1 MLLELRINNFAL
13 IDKVELQF
21 AEGLNI
27 LTGETGAGKSI
38 LIDSVNFI
46 LGEKQGK
53 DIIRTGQESAYV
65 EGVFEVGSEEVS
77 KLLQE
82 NGIET
87 DDIIVLSREINQS
100 GRSVSRVN
108 GKTVTIGQLKQLG
121 RLLIDI
127 HGQHEHQSLLHD
139 ESHIDILDSF
149 CGESLSNLKEEYRN
163 AFNSLKEIEKKIEK
177 LAEDEQYKLRRIDL
191 LKFQIQEISDAKL
204 KANEYE
210 ELVTRRDILVN
221 SEKIYSAL
229 SLAYQKLY
237 EGYEN
242 DSAYDEIGTSIKSME
257 GVSSFDIRLNEIKE
271 GLEDIYYKL
280 QDSIESIRDY
290 RDSVEFNQAEL
301 DEIEMRLDLINR
313 LKRKYGNSVEEILEY
328 FEKIEA
334 ELSQIERSEEIID
347 ELNREK
353 EKLLVEVNKIAES
366 ISQVRRDIG
375 GKLGEYIEKELKYL
389 GMERAIFKV
398 EVEELEKLNE
408 NGKDK
413 VYFKITANPGE
424 PLRSLSKVAS
434 GGEMSRIMLAIKSV
448 IADIDEI
455 PTLIFDE
462 IDTGISGRTAQ
473 SVAEKMAL
481 ISNGHQILCVTH
493 LPQIASMADMH
504 FKIQK
509 FVENDVTTTKVFK
522 LQIEEQ
528 TNELARMLG
537 GAIVTELT
545 RNHSKEM
552 LLLAKEL
559 KNKIRR

>member
-21 AEGLNI
+21 TEGLNI

-46 LGEKQGK
+46 LGEKQGR

-65 EGVFEVGSEEVS
+65 EGVFEVSS
-77 KLLQE
+77 KELSSLLEE

-87 DDIIVLSREINQS
+87 DDIIVLSREISQS
-100 GRSVSRVN
+100 GRSISRVN
-108 GKTVTIGQLKQLG
+108 GKTISIGQLKQIG

-149 CGESLSNLKEEYRN
+149 CGEDLG
-163 AFNSLKEIEKKIEK
+163 SLKMEYGLLFNELREIERQIEK
-177 LAEDEQYKLRRIDL
+177 LREDEQNKLRRMDL
-191 LKFQIQEISDAKL
+191 LKFQVQEISDADL
-204 KANEYE
+204 KNNEYD
-210 ELVTRRDILVN
+210 ELVTRREVLAN

-229 SLAYQKLY
+229 SFVYQKLH
-237 EGYEN
+237 EGYER
-242 DSAYDEIGTSIKSME
+242 DSAYDELGTSIVSME
-257 GVSSFDIRLNEIKE
+257 SISSFDDKLKNIKE
-271 GLEDIYYKL
+271 VLEEVYYKL
-280 QDSIESIRDY
+280 EDAIENIRDY

-301 DEIEMRLDLINR
+301 DEIEIRLDLIKK
-313 LKRKYGNSVEEILEY
+313 LKRKYGSTIEEILEY
-328 FEKIEA
+328 HEKIQL
-334 ELSQIERSEEIID
+334 ELSQIERSEEIIE
-347 ELNREK
+347 ELNIKRDDISLRVNDIADRITEVRTGIG
-353 EKLLVEVNKIAES
+353 EKLG
-366 ISQVRRDIG
+366 D
-375 GKLGEYIEKELKYL
+375 YIEKELKYL

-398 EVEELEKLNE
+398 EVEVLEKLNE
-408 NGKDK
+408 SGKNK
-413 VYFKITANPGE
+413 VYFTMTANPGE
-424 PLRSLSKVAS
+424 PLKPLSKVAS

-473 SVAEKMAL
+473 SVAEKMTL
-481 ISNGHQILCVTH
+481 ISKNHQILCVTH

-509 FVENDVTTTKVFK
+509 FVENNITTTKVFK
-522 LQIEEQ
+522 LQKDDQI
-528 TNELARMLG
+528 NELARMLG

-545 RNHSKEM
+545 RNHSEEM
-552 LLLAKEL
+552 LSLAGEL
-559 KNKIRR
+559 KRKIRK